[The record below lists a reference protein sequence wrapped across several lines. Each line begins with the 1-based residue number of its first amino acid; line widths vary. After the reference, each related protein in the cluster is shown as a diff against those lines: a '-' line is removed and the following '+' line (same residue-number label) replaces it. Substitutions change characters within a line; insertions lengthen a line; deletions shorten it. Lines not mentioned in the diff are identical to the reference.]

1 MDLPKDFKLK
11 VLNALQEKKTK
22 PKCEICDQNTWSVV
36 DQPASLLI
44 PDQSAGGSRPPQNIP
59 CAALICNNCGNVRLF
74 MLGILGA

>member
-1 MDLPKDFKLK
+1 MDSTKDFRSK

-44 PDQSAGGSRPPQNIP
+44 PDQSGAASRPPQNIP
-59 CAALICNNCGNVRLF
+59 CAALICNHCGNVRFF
-74 MLGILGA
+74 MLGILGV